1 MRPPETPERKGLPSA
16 AGSAILIKTF
26 FGLTWAPNSLRF
38 YRSGRR
44 HYADVPDSQLFPSRD
59 SAPHCLRI
67 GRGVA
72 EMKTDGALDQRPA
85 KKRLASK
92 WLHSP
97 PSLRQAKTR
106 SVPPGQQ
113 ISSPSAKRLRTR
125 RTGAIRARA
134 RWRATAEEIAVTPKG
149 RDPRKNRSAEG
160 ASGIIPAQ
168 PSTFTREHR
177 YRSTPAPC
185 SKDRTPGL
193 HPRWPLAFQPTRA
206 HRRAQ
211 MVIEPE
217 TVWLSSIG
225 VARLRVRLARS
236 NRCAVPAAGHRE

>member
-134 RWRATAEEIAVTPKG
+134 RWRATAEEIAVTPKAAIREKIG
-149 RDPRKNRSAEG
+149 PRRAPQ
-160 ASGIIPAQ
+160 ASSPPSPQ
-168 PSTFTREHR
+168 PSLGNIDI
-177 YRSTPAPC
+177 
-185 SKDRTPGL
+185 DRRL
-193 HPRWPLAFQPTRA
+193 PRARKIV
-206 HRRAQ
+206 RRAY
-211 MVIEPE
+211 IPDGP
-217 TVWLSSIG
+217 WLFSRLELIG
-225 VARLRVRLARS
+225 GRRW
-236 NRCAVPAAGHRE
+236 